1 MPDYIPS
8 SKRRLSRTSSDQRS
22 SIGVREAPRGH
33 HDEFNERPNARDDSA
48 ETKGQ
53 DGDEELGHGAAGVP
67 KVEIVSAKGAQEK
80 GQQHADQQ
88 LLLWLLSHHHLA
100 LTHHHGLAVGHGCL
114 LRDGDGDGLSGD
126 HDLLCRLDGLRM
138 LLCSGL
144 RGSVPWGGSVW
155 LHAGAWTFR
164 HIKVPLDGHG
174 RIRHLH
180 AGRPC
185 LRRMAAPRPLAVA
198 LVALLLVPLAGCFA
212 PVEGVRLE
220 GSPGQFI
227 LEGQTLAIPPMTPG
241 PLVDETAPWWERT
254 TLDLDQNGIHD
265 ALDGALGPVWVG
277 LSYGVPLND
286 GHVAA
291 VEALGLQVSLR
302 VPAVDALLLGEVD
315 ASALPTLRAL
325 DDVVMVES
333 YGELVFWGDVQT
345 PAVKASSSSVYP
357 DGAWD
362 LGVSGEGVVIAMVDT
377 GVDNEHPG
385 LNEKFVA
392 GYDAVCFLHSM
403 VHQCVAA
410 GGRAEDGSFDPDDG
424 HQHGT
429 ACMGMA
435 AATGKMA
442 DGSESNFTGSAPDA
456 ALVDVRIGTDV
467 GAGPFENYLIS
478 QEFYESAMN
487 GLQWIIDHK
496 DDAWAGADESE
507 HGIDII
513 SLSWGIT
520 SHEGG
525 GSDGEDMHSR
535 ILNEAMEA
543 GIVVSVAAGN
553 DGPDNDG
560 LSGMGSSSL
569 SITVG
574 ATDDKDT
581 IDRED
586 DTIAGYSSRGP
597 RRDNGDG
604 NPLNELKPE
613 VTAPGTNIV
622 QAEGCVT
629 SAGCHN
635 DVPGQ
640 DAADNGYT
648 NRGSGT
654 SYATPSVSGIIA
666 LMMEAN
672 PDLSPMEIKE
682 ILKFTAER
690 RGEPS
695 APDVDPYWNRD
706 FGWGMVDARAA
717 VEMSLLLVEQGT
729 TGSIDVSAQ
738 VHVDNLTESSD
749 MITLTGQAW
758 AQGAPLLA
766 VEYRVDGG
774 EWRSVTFDVELAV
787 LASLERMTW
796 TLALDPGA
804 FGAGLHDLEIRAI
817 TDDGVSLSSFATF
830 TGSDA
835 SETMGGSAS
844 LTAVVVVVVAVA
856 LTVAVLVQS
865 RTEAPVR
872 LTESDDP
879 KSTTPP
885 PSLEGDGS
893 A

>member
-1 MPDYIPS
+1 
-8 SKRRLSRTSSDQRS
+8 
-22 SIGVREAPRGH
+22 
-33 HDEFNERPNARDDSA
+33 
-48 ETKGQ
+48 
-53 DGDEELGHGAAGVP
+53 
-67 KVEIVSAKGAQEK
+67 
-80 GQQHADQQ
+80 
-88 LLLWLLSHHHLA
+88 
-100 LTHHHGLAVGHGCL
+100 
-114 LRDGDGDGLSGD
+114 
-126 HDLLCRLDGLRM
+126 
-138 LLCSGL
+138 
-144 RGSVPWGGSVW
+144 
-155 LHAGAWTFR
+155 
-164 HIKVPLDGHG
+164 
-174 RIRHLH
+174 
-180 AGRPC
+180 
-185 LRRMAAPRPLAVA
+185 MAAPRISAVV
-198 LVALLLVPLAGCFA
+198 LVALLLVPLAGCLA
-212 PVEGVRLE
+212 PVEGVGIE
-220 GSPGQFI
+220 GAEGQI
-227 LEGQTLAIPPMTPG
+227 LPEGQTLTIPSMAPG
-241 PLVDETAPWWERT
+241 PLAEEMAPWWERT
-254 TLDLDQNGIHD
+254 TLDRDRNGVHD
-265 ALDGALGPVWVG
+265 ALDGAQGPVWVG
-277 LSYGVPLND
+277 LSYGVTLEER
-286 GHVAA
+286 HVAA
-291 VEALGLQVSLR
+291 VEALGLGVELE
-302 VPAVDALLLGEVD
+302 VPAVDALLLGQVD
-315 ASALPTLRAL
+315 ADMIPTLRAL
-325 DDVVMVES
+325 EDVVMVES

-357 DGAWD
+357 EGAWD

-392 GYDAVCFLHSM
+392 GYDAVCFLHSG
-403 VHQCVAA
+403 VHQCVLA
-410 GGRAEDGSFDPDDG
+410 GGRAEDGSFDPDDA

-442 DGSESNFTGSAPDA
+442 DGSDSNFTGSAPDA

-467 GAGPFENYLIS
+467 GAGPFENYLIA

-535 ILNEAMEA
+535 ILDEAMEA
-543 GIVVSVAAGN
+543 GVVVSVAAGN

-586 DTIAGYSSRGP
+586 DTVAGYSSRGP
-597 RRDNGDG
+597 RRDNGDS

-654 SYATPSVSGIIA
+654 SYATPAVSGIIA

-672 PDLSPMEIKE
+672 PDLSPLEIKE

-695 APDVDPYWNRD
+695 APEVDPYWNRD

-717 VEMSLLLVEQGT
+717 VEMSFLLLEQGT
-729 TGSIDVSAQ
+729 TGSIDVTAQ
-738 VHVDNLTESSD
+738 AHVDNLTQTSSLV
-749 MITLTGQAW
+749 TLTGQAW

-774 EWRSVTFDVELAV
+774 AWRSATFDATLGD
-787 LASLERMTW
+787 LASLERLMW
-796 TLALDPGA
+796 TVALDPSA
-804 FGAGLHDLEIRAI
+804 FGAGEHQVEVRAI
-817 TDDGVSLSSFATF
+817 TEDGVSLSSFTSFAGSAAS
-830 TGSDA
+830 TGSAGGA
-835 SETMGGSAS
+835 SVMA
-844 LTAVVVVVVAVA
+844 LVVVLLAVA
-856 LTVAVLVQS
+856 LTVVVLLQS
-865 RTEAPVR
+865 RTDPPMR
-872 LTESDDP
+872 LTEDDDP
-879 KSTTPP
+879 KSTTAPP
-885 PSLEGDGS
+885 ALPEGDAVS
-893 A
+893 T